1 MIGAALVMLMAAAP
15 VPAVDV
21 HVDQIGFLPKSEKT
35 AIIASDARRP
45 LDWRLKAADGSVE
58 AKGRSQVF
66 GPDAASGDVA
76 HRVDFS
82 RVMTV
87 GNYKLEVAGA
97 APVAVHIAPHIF
109 RPLSF
114 AALNYFY
121 QTRAGIPI
129 AARYAG
135 GDRWARAAGHPQEV
149 AGCFKGRD
157 ERGNDWPGCDW
168 MLDVTGGW
176 YDAGDQGKYVVNG
189 GIALWTLQNMAERKQ
204 LSGDRSFADG
214 AAKLP
219 EAGNGIDDLM
229 DESRWEMRFLMAMQ
243 IPEGKSMALPVGALD
258 KGKLRFTEVD
268 VSGMAHQK
276 IADRAWTKL
285 PTAPADD
292 PQPRYLYPPTTAATL
307 NLAATAAQ
315 CARIWRSVDPA
326 FSAECLKASERAFAA
341 ALRHPDIFATGSFT
355 GSGGYGDA
363 QVADEFYW
371 ATAELYA
378 TTGEK
383 RYGDALRQMAAFRA
397 PVSDF
402 GWADTAALGTISL
415 ALVPDRLSAGEQ
427 ATQRKLIVAAANG
440 YLAEEKRSGYKIP
453 YATTDYPWGSNGAI
467 LNRGVLL
474 GLAADFTGEA
484 RYRGGVIDTIDY
496 VLGRNPLGQSYVTGF
511 GTKPMQHPHHRFW
524 ARQFDARYPPPP
536 PGVLSGGPNNTS
548 MVDDVSRTM
557 KGNCAPARCWVDD
570 ARAFTMNEV
579 TINWNAPLFWVAAY
593 LDEPAPPQ

>member
-1 MIGAALVMLMAAAP
+1 MIGAALSMLAQAAA
-15 VPAVDV
+15 VPAVAV
-21 HVDQIGFLPKSEKT
+21 HVDQIGFLPQGEKT
-35 AIIASDARRP
+35 AIVASDARRP
-45 LDWRLKAADGSVE
+45 LDWRLEAADGSVA
-58 AKGRSQVF
+58 AKGQSRIF
-66 GPDAASGDVA
+66 GPDAASGDDV

-82 RVMTV
+82 RVTTA
-87 GNYKLEVAGA
+87 GNYQLEVAGA
-97 APVAVHIAPHIF
+97 APTAVNIAAHIF
-109 RPLSF
+109 RPLGH

-129 AARYAG
+129 EARYAG
-135 GDRWARAAGHPQEV
+135 GDKWARAAGHPREV
-149 AGCFKGRD
+149 VGCFKGAD
-157 ERGNDWPGCDW
+157 DQGNDWPGCGW
-168 MLDVTGGW
+168 TLNVTGGW

-204 LSGDRSFADG
+204 LSGDHTFADG

-219 EAGNGIDDLM
+219 EAGNGIDDLL

-243 IPEGKSMALPVGALD
+243 IPGGKRMALPVGAQVR
-258 KGKLRFTEVD
+258 GKLRFTEVD

-276 IADRAWTKL
+276 VADRNWTPL

-292 PQPRYLYPPTTAATL
+292 AEPRYLYPPTTAATL

-326 FSAECLKASERAFAA
+326 FSAQCLEASERAFAA
-341 ALRHPDIFATGSFT
+341 ALRHPDIFATDSFT

-378 TTGEK
+378 TTGAK
-383 RYGDALRQMAAFRA
+383 SYGDALRQMAAFRA

-415 ALVPDRLSAGEQ
+415 ALVPDRLSTAEQ
-427 ATQRKLIVAAANG
+427 AVQRKLIVAAADR

-453 YATTDYPWGSNGAI
+453 FATTDYPWGSNGAI

-484 RYRGGVIDTIDY
+484 RYRSGVIDTIDY
-496 VLGRNPLGQSYVTGF
+496 VLGRNPIGRSYVTGF
-511 GTKPMQHPHHRFW
+511 GTRPMQHPHHRFW
-524 ARQFDARYPPPP
+524 AHQFDARYPPPP
-536 PGVLSGGPNNTS
+536 PGVVSGGPNNVAMTDE
-548 MVDDVSRTM
+548 VAKTM
-557 KGNCAPARCWVDD
+557 KGKCAPMRCWADD

-579 TINWNAPLFWVAAY
+579 AINWNAPLFWVAAF
-593 LDEPAPPQ
+593 LDEVR